1 MTDRVAFV
9 QVTAGVDGK
18 KFPKIECFKCKEMGH
33 FADKCPSRESTEGVN
48 AFQHG
53 SLTTWNAC
61 ECAFNVAIE
70 IEHVN
75 AKVCVGENLS
85 QVHS

>member
-1 MTDRVAFV
+1 MTDHVAFA

-33 FADKCPSRESTEGVN
+33 FADKCPSGELTEGVN

-53 SLTTWNAC
+53 SLTTCGMC
-61 ECAFNVAIE
+61 ECAFNLCVAIE
-70 IEHVN
+70 IEHIM
-75 AKVCVGENLS
+75 
-85 QVHS
+85 